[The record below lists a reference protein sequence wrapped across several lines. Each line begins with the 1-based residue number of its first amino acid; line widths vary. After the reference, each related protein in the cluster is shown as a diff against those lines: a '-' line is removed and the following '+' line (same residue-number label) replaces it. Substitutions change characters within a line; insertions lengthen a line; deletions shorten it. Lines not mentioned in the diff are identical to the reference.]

1 MFLFC
6 FFLYL
11 KYFTEKILPLQKIA
25 QKMPTAHLENIIKNL
40 PLSAGVYQFFNK
52 EGTIIYVGKAKN
64 LKKRVLSYFNKNHE
78 SPKTNILVAQIVDI
92 QYIVVENESDA
103 LLLENNLI
111 KRLQPRYNAMLKD
124 GKTYP
129 WLCITKEEF
138 PRVFKS
144 RKTFPHAE
152 FFGPYSFV
160 RTLDMLL
167 ELIHEI
173 YPLRTCRLPLSE
185 ANIAKKRYKVCLE
198 YHIKNCKGVC
208 CGFQSQDS
216 YNQMINEIKTI
227 AKGHSNLIADFL
239 LNQMY
244 ILSAEQKFEEAQVL
258 KKKYEAILKYQ
269 TKTIITTINDDNL
282 DVFAYEKDEHNFY
295 INMLKIVK
303 GAVVQSF
310 TIEYK
315 KQIEEADEDIFAT
328 GIMELRNR
336 FQSDSKKV
344 IVPFMPDFEIH
355 NVEFIVPQ
363 RAGDK
368 KKLLD
373 LSIKNVKQYKLDKL
387 IQAEKLNSSQKNI
400 AMLKEIQDLLQL
412 PTLPRLIEIFD
423 NSNIA
428 GSDAVAACVVYKE
441 LKPSKSDYRKFIIKT
456 ADTQDDCNSM
466 QEVVRRRY
474 SRMVAENAKLPDLI
488 IADGGKGQMEAIRKV
503 VEDEL
508 GLKIPI
514 AGLAKNRQH
523 RTKELLFGFP
533 PAVVGLK
540 PKSAIFN
547 FFTKMQNKVHRFAI
561 TFHRDKRSKNQTK
574 SELDEIKGIGDTTK
588 TALLQH
594 FKSVER
600 IKNAT
605 FEELEKVAGKKKA
618 EVILGYFGVR

>member
-1 MFLFC
+1 
-6 FFLYL
+6 
-11 KYFTEKILPLQKIA
+11 
-25 QKMPTAHLENIIKNL
+25 MPNGHLENILKNL

-78 SPKTNILVAQIVDI
+78 SPKTNILVAQVVDI

-124 GKTYP
+124 CKTYP

-160 RTLDMLL
+160 RSLDMLL

-185 ANIAKKRYKVCLE
+185 ENIAKKRYKICLE

-208 CGFQSQDS
+208 CGFQSKDS

-227 AKGHSNLIADFL
+227 AKGHSNLIVDFL

-258 KKKYEAILKYQ
+258 KNKYEAILKYQ

-282 DVFAYEKDEHNFY
+282 DVFAYEKYEQNFY

-355 NVEFIVPQ
+355 NVEFIVPK
-363 RAGDK
+363 RAGDN

-373 LSIKNVKQYKLDKL
+373 LSIKNVKQYKLDKIL
-387 IQAEKLNSSQKNI
+387 QTEKLNSSQKNI
-400 AMLKEIQDLLQL
+400 AMLKEIQELLHL

-428 GSDAVAACVVYKE
+428 GSDAVAACVVYRD

-456 ADTQDDCNSM
+456 ADTQDDYGSM

-474 SRMVAENAKLPDLI
+474 SRTVAEDAKLPDLI

-523 RTKELLFGFP
+523 RTNELLFGFP

-547 FFTKMQNKVHRFAI
+547 FFTRMQDEVHRFAI
-561 TFHRDKRSKNQTK
+561 TFHRDKRSKHQTK

-600 IKNAT
+600 IKTAT
-605 FEELEKVAGKKKA
+605 LEELEKVVGKRKA
-618 EVILGYFGVR
+618 KVVFEGMLAFQEKN

>member
-1 MFLFC
+1 
-6 FFLYL
+6 
-11 KYFTEKILPLQKIA
+11 
-25 QKMPTAHLENIIKNL
+25 MPNEHLENILKNL
-40 PLSAGVYQFFNK
+40 PSSAGVYQFFNK
-52 EGTIIYVGKAKN
+52 DGTIIYVGKAKN
-64 LKKRVLSYFNKNHE
+64 LKKRVLSYFNKNHD

-160 RTLDMLL
+160 RSLDMLL

-185 ANIAKKRYKVCLE
+185 ENIAKKKYKVCLE
-198 YHIKNCKGVC
+198 YHIKNCRGVC
-208 CGFQSQDS
+208 CGFQSKNS
-216 YNQMINEIKTI
+216 YNQMINEIRTI
-227 AKGHSNLIADFL
+227 AKGHSNLISDFL

-244 ILSAEQKFEEAQVL
+244 ILSAEQKFEEAQIL
-258 KKKYEAILKYQ
+258 KKKYDAILQYQ
-269 TKTIITTINDDNL
+269 AKTIITTINDDNL
-282 DVFAYEKDEHNFY
+282 DVFAYEKDEQNFY

-315 KQIEEADEDIFAT
+315 KQIEEADEDIFAM

-336 FQSDSKKV
+336 FQSDSRKV
-344 IVPFMPDFEIH
+344 IVPFMPDFEIN

-363 RAGDK
+363 RASDK

-373 LSIKNVKQYKLDKL
+373 LSIKNVKQYKLDKIL
-387 IQAEKLNSSQKNI
+387 QAEKLNTSQKNI
-400 AMLKEIQDLLQL
+400 AMLKEIQDLLKL

-428 GSDAVAACVVYKE
+428 GSDAVAACVVYRD

-456 ADTQDDCNSM
+456 ADTQDDYGSM

-474 SRMVAENAKLPDLI
+474 SPPPCHCEQDKKEICENLCNLWTPDLI

-523 RTKELLFGFP
+523 RTNELLFGFP

-547 FFTKMQNKVHRFAI
+547 FFTKMQDEVHRFAI
-561 TFHRDKRSKNQTK
+561 TFHRNKRSKNQTK
-574 SELDEIKGIGDTTK
+574 SELDEIKGIGETTK

-600 IKNAT
+600 IKTAT
-605 FEELEKVAGKKKA
+605 FEELQKVAGKRKV
-618 EVILGYFGVR
+618 EIIFGYFNNKT

>member
-1 MFLFC
+1 
-6 FFLYL
+6 
-11 KYFTEKILPLQKIA
+11 
-25 QKMPTAHLENIIKNL
+25 MPNEHLENILKNL
-40 PLSAGVYQFFNK
+40 PSSAGVYQFFNK

-64 LKKRVLSYFNKNHE
+64 LKKRVLSYFNKIHE

-92 QYIVVENESDA
+92 QYIVVESESDA

-111 KRLQPRYNAMLKD
+111 KRLQPRYNVTLKD

-138 PRVFKS
+138 PRVFKT
-144 RKTFPHAE
+144 RKTFLHAE
-152 FFGPYSFV
+152 FFGPYSFG
-160 RTLDMLL
+160 RSLDFLL

-173 YPLRTCRLPLSE
+173 YPLRTCRLPLTE
-185 ANIAKKRYKVCLE
+185 ENIAKKKYKVCLE

-208 CGFQSQDS
+208 CGFQSKDS

-258 KKKYEAILKYQ
+258 KKKYDAILKYQ

-282 DVFAYEKDEHNFY
+282 DVFAYEKDEQNFY

-315 KQIEEADEDIFAT
+315 KQIEETDEDIFAM

-336 FQSDSKKV
+336 FQSDARKV

-363 RAGDK
+363 RASDK
-368 KKLLD
+368 KRLLD

-387 IQAEKLNSSQKNI
+387 IQTEKLNSSQKNI
-400 AMLKEIQDLLQL
+400 AMLKEIQELLRL

-428 GSDAVAACVVYKE
+428 GSDAVAACVVYRD
-441 LKPSKSDYRKFIIKT
+441 LKPSKSNYRKFIIKT
-456 ADTQDDCNSM
+456 ADTQDDYGSM
-466 QEVVRRRY
+466 QEIVRRRY
-474 SRMVAENAKLPDLI
+474 SRMIAENAKLPDLI

-503 VEDEL
+503 IEDEL
-508 GLKIPI
+508 GLKISI

-523 RTKELLFGFP
+523 RTNELLFGFP

-547 FFTKMQNKVHRFAI
+547 FFTKMQDEVHRFAI

-574 SELDEIKGIGDTTK
+574 SELDQIKGIGETTK

-600 IKNAT
+600 IKT
-605 FEELEKVAGKKKA
+605 TTSEELEKVVGKKKA
-618 EVILGYFGVR
+618 EVILGYFK